1 MVRERLAKEL
11 SAHGAERLHQRLSD
25 ADPVAATRILPG
37 NTRRVIR
44 ALEVIELTGRS
55 YSAVLPE
62 HRYRL
67 ADVVQIGI
75 AVDRPTLDASCRP
88 GGGDVGRRIRR

>member
-1 MVRERLAKEL
+1 M
-11 SAHGAERLHQRLSD
+11 SD
-25 ADPVAATRILPG
+25 ADPLAATRILPG
-37 NTRRVIR
+37 NARRVIR

-55 YSAVLPE
+55 FSAVLPE

-75 AVDRPTLDASCRP
+75 AVDRPTLDARIAARVEAMWAAGFVEEVRRLDLSRP
-88 GGGDVGRRIRR
+88 S